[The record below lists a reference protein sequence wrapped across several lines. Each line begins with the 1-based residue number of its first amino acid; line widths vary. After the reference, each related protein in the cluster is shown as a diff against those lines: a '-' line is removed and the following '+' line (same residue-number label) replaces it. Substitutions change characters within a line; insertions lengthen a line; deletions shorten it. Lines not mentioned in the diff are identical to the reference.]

1 MLFAHS
7 VNHQACIYRRTVF
20 ERLRFPEEYLLAG
33 DYWLNLKLYLE
44 RARVLEWH
52 GEVISDYGTDGASST
67 QVELARREEMKVR
80 RRLLGAFGVC
90 ANLVKG
96 AKLLCAR

>member
-7 VNHQACIYRRTVF
+7 VNHQACIYRRTVL

-80 RRLLGAFGVC
+80 RRLLGVC